1 MIKYYNKLILS
12 MSEIEDHPSLLIHG
26 LTGCMFKCYHCF
38 NYEELIEKEHTS
50 YYTIKD
56 LINYIERQSDLFEY
70 ILFSG
75 GEYMLA
81 PLEFLIEDLTRI
93 KQITNKPIIVYTT
106 GIELAKM
113 KKLDELR
120 LVDGYHI
127 DMKLPYHLLTDQD
140 FDLVEMTM
148 GIRVKDLSL
157 FNKLL
162 ESITFVAQTD
172 RGFSQIRS
180 VKYPFLDE
188 SAFHECK
195 SFIDMLNDKYNKNIP
210 YFANKF
216 IYPETKKKEG

>member
-12 MSEIEDHPSLLIHG
+12 LSEIEDHPSLLIHG

-38 NYEELIEKEHTS
+38 NYEELVETKHTS
-50 YYTIKD
+50 FYTVND
-56 LINYIERQSDLFEY
+56 LVNYIERQSDLFEY

-75 GEYMLA
+75 GEFMLA
-81 PLEFLIEDLTRI
+81 PLEFIIEDLTQIKRI
-93 KQITNKPIIVYTT
+93 TQKPIIIYTT
-106 GIELAKM
+106 GIELEKM
-113 KKLDELR
+113 KKLHELN

-127 DMKLPYHLLTDQD
+127 DMKLPYHLLTENDY
-140 FDLVEMTM
+140 DLVEMTM
-148 GIRVKDLSL
+148 GIRVTDLSL
-157 FNKLL
+157 FKKLL
-162 ESITFVAQTD
+162 DSISFVAQTD
-172 RGFSQIRS
+172 QGFSQVRS

-210 YFANKF
+210 YLANKF